1 MTEVIVASV
10 NLVEGRRPWWPAAVA
25 MAWRD
30 RALLASDPGR
40 MVIGTTS
47 DAENRIPGPGLQP
60 ASVAASSR

>member
-1 MTEVIVASV
+1 
-10 NLVEGRRPWWPAAVA
+10 

-47 DAENRIPGPGLQP
+47 DAEYRIPGAGRRP
-60 ASVAASSR
+60 ASVAASRR

>member
-1 MTEVIVASV
+1 
-10 NLVEGRRPWWPAAVA
+10 

-47 DAENRIPGPGLQP
+47 DADCRIPGPGLQP

>member
-1 MTEVIVASV
+1 
-10 NLVEGRRPWWPAAVA
+10 

-47 DAENRIPGPGLQP
+47 DVQCRIPGASRRP